1 MVLILPIQKTV
12 VNLFAKVAT
21 LSIGN
26 IMWKRIIRLISIRTI
41 SQKIVAGFLFI
52 YFFFIINGVIS
63 ILTVQESSQVINY
76 TSQIS
81 SPSIF
86 KINEFRLKVSQSQ
99 TYILAWVYQPTSTR
113 KIEAEALR
121 ALHRTFP
128 EFKDNLKALQSK
140 WKNLEHVA
148 SMDSL
153 WNKFDDLKKYQE
165 GIMNELPEPED
176 YKNEKKITQ
185 ANFILIRKLL
195 PLGMDILK
203 KTDQLVLEMKKRRES
218 TEKNILQAF
227 DWLTN
232 LTIILGFILIFVGFG
247 VSWWT
252 RRQIVNPI
260 KYINNV
266 FVKLGTGELPEDRH
280 YKFNKDEIGEMAE
293 SADKLVYGL
302 KSTSAFAESIGKGN
316 YDAVYTPMSEKD
328 VLGNAL
334 LDMRVNLATVAEG
347 ERRRGWANEGLV
359 KFSELLKQ
367 NTEIEV
373 LSDSIISNLV
383 KYMQANQ
390 GGLFILE
397 EGNVQPNGSLQE
409 PYMKLVACYAWD
421 RKKYLEQ
428 KIFKGDGLTG
438 QAWQEKATIH
448 LTQVPEGYVRITS
461 GLGEANP
468 DSILIVPLK
477 INDEIFGVIEIASF
491 RKFESYEIE
500 FVEKVAESI
509 ASTLASVKINERT
522 QRLLAESNLVT
533 EQMKSQEE
541 EMRQNMEELQST
553 QEHIEVYQRE
563 YKEKETLFNFAY
575 IILQTDKR
583 FAIKDANEIAETKL
597 KYEASDLE
605 GMPID
610 YIFANYDKFEET
622 KNKLEKGNKWVD
634 FLYIKNKQNQKLFVR
649 MSATGIRDEKG
660 QINKYIFI
668 MDDITEAK
676 S

>member
-1 MVLILPIQKTV
+1 
-12 VNLFAKVAT
+12 
-21 LSIGN
+21 
-26 IMWKRIIRLISIRTI
+26 MWKSFIRLFSIRTI
-41 SQKIVAGFLFI
+41 SQKIKAGFLFI
-52 YFFFIINGVIS
+52 YFFFLINGIVS
-63 ILTVQESSQVINY
+63 IVTIQNSSKEIGY
-76 TSQIS
+76 ASQIAN
-81 SPSIF
+81 PSIF
-86 KINEFRLKVSQSQ
+86 KINEFRVKIGKSQIYTQ
-99 TYILAWVYQPTSTR
+99 AWVYQPTSTR

-121 ALHRTFP
+121 SLHRTFP
-128 EFKDNLKALQSK
+128 EFRDNLKAIQAK
-140 WKNLEHVA
+140 WTNQEE
-148 SMDSL
+148 SIQMDSL
-153 WNKFDDLKKYQE
+153 WVKFDALLNYQ
-165 GIMNELPEPED
+165 GTIMHELSEPED
-176 YKNEKKITQ
+176 YKNERKMTQ
-185 ANFILIRKLL
+185 VNHILIRKLL
-195 PLGMDILK
+195 PLSADMLNK
-203 KTDQLVLEMKKRRES
+203 SEQLINSMKSEREKI
-218 TEKNILQAF
+218 EKHISQAF

-232 LTIILGFILIFVGFG
+232 LTIILAFILVFVGFG

-252 RRQIVNPI
+252 RFQIVNPI
-260 KYINNV
+260 KYINSV
-266 FVKLGTGELPEDRH
+266 FLKLGSGELPEDRH
-280 YKFNKDEIGEMAE
+280 YKFNRDEIGEMAE
-293 SADKLVYGL
+293 SADRLVYGL
-302 KSTSAFAESIGKGN
+302 KSTSSFAENIGKGDYN
-316 YDAVYTPMSEKD
+316 AVYTPLSDKD

-334 LDMRVNLATVAEG
+334 LDMRLNLAKVAEG
-347 ERRRGWANEGLV
+347 ERRRSWANEGLV

-367 NTEIEV
+367 NTEIAL

-397 EGNVQPNGSLQE
+397 EGNMQANGLMQE
-409 PYMKLVACYAWD
+409 SYMKLVACYAWD

-438 QAWQEKATIH
+438 QSWQEQATIY

-491 RKFESYEIE
+491 RRLEAFEIE

-533 EQMKSQEE
+533 EQMRSQEE
-541 EMRQNMEELQST
+541 EMRMNMEMLQSS
-553 QEHIEVYQRE
+553 QDHIAIYQRE

-575 IILQTDKR
+575 MMLETDKR
-583 FAIKDANEIAETKL
+583 FAIKEANEMAETKL
-597 KYEASDLE
+597 KYDMADLD

-622 KNKLEKGNKWVD
+622 KAKIEKGNKWVD

-649 MSATGIRDEKG
+649 LSASAVRDDAG
-660 QINKYIFI
+660 QTVKYLFI